1 MFKRS
6 DRELI
11 MDMLVSCGRILK
23 YIRGLS
29 YDDFYNNEIV
39 SDAVVR
45 NIEILGEAA
54 KSVSGKI
61 KNKYPEI
68 PWDEIA
74 KTRDKI
80 IHFYFGVDFSII
92 WDIATIDIPP
102 LEKKLKAIL
111 EQENWN
117 QTSI

>member
-11 MDMLVSCGRILK
+11 MDMLG
-23 YIRGLS
+23 
-29 YDDFYNNEIV
+29 
-39 SDAVVR
+39 
-45 NIEILGEAA
+45 
-54 KSVSGKI
+54 VSGKI

-92 WDIATIDIPP
+92 WDIATIDIPS

-117 QTSI
+117 QTST

>member
-54 KSVSGKI
+54 KSVSSKI
-61 KNKYPEI
+61 KDKYPEI
-68 PWDEIA
+68 PWTKLLKPEI
-74 KTRDKI
+74 KLFT
-80 IHFYFGVDFSII
+80 F
-92 WDIATIDIPP
+92 T
-102 LEKKLKAIL
+102 LE
-111 EQENWN
+111 
-117 QTSI
+117 

>member
-1 MFKRS
+1 M
-6 DRELI
+6 
-11 MDMLVSCGRILK
+11 
-23 YIRGLS
+23 
-29 YDDFYNNEIV
+29 
-39 SDAVVR
+39 
-45 NIEILGEAA
+45 
-54 KSVSGKI
+54 
-61 KNKYPEI
+61 
-68 PWDEIA
+68 DEIA